1 MSRLRALAH
10 WAPRAAV
17 SAAVCAYISC
27 DVDHADL
34 RATLSAVHVQQPG
47 AAAGPLYLAGQVLNA
62 VKWWLLGSSVGLVRP
77 LMDYTRFYFG
87 GGGWTTRRVK
97 RRGWGC
103 GSRST
108 AA

>member
-1 MSRLRALAH
+1 MPTSGRRSRR
-10 WAPRAAV
+10 
-17 SAAVCAYISC
+17 STSS
-27 DVDHADL
+27 DL
-34 RATLSAVHVQQPG
+34 VLPLG
-47 AAAGPLYLAGQVLNA
+47 LYLAGQVLNA